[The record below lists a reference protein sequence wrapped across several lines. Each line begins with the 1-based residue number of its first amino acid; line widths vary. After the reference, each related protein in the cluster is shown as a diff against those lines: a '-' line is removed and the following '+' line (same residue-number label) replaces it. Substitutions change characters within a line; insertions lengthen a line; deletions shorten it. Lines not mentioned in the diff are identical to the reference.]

1 MMHWGNL
8 SGMGYGGFGFG
19 WIFMVLFWA
28 LVILGIVYISKQL
41 LGGTRQVIEK
51 ETAEDILRK
60 RYAAGELSTDE
71 FNERLSV
78 VSKGQSGR

>member
-1 MMHWGNL
+1 MMMHWGNL
-8 SGMGYGGFGFG
+8 SGMGGGFGFG

-41 LGGTRQVIEK
+41 LGGNRQVIEK

-78 VSKGQSGR
+78 VLKGQSGR

>member
-1 MMHWGNL
+1 MMHWGNMG
-8 SGMGYGGFGFG
+8 GMGYGGFGFG

-28 LVILGIVYISKQL
+28 LVIMGIVYIAKHL
-41 LGGTRQVIEK
+41 LSGSRQVIEK
-51 ETAEDILRK
+51 ESTEDILKK

-78 VSKGQSGR
+78 VLKGQSGR